1 MRFDWRRLILQILA
15 SLAGGIGVLNL
26 GRLTTPEAGA
36 GPLDLAGWVG
46 VPALAGIAGLVGQ
59 HFLRGSATADK
70 PGCAGHKQVCD
81 TLYQLALD
89 GQWERALRL
98 IQGWQDPSVK
108 RAVDAWSAKP
118 PEAKP

>member
-1 MRFDWRRLILQILA
+1 MRFDWKRLILQLLA
-15 SLAGGIGVLNL
+15 SLAGGIGAANL

-108 RAVDAWSAKP
+108 RVVEAWSAKT

>member
-1 MRFDWRRLILQILA
+1 MNWPRLAVQIL
-15 SLAGGIGVLNL
+15 SSIAGGVGAANL

-46 VPALAGIAGLVGQ
+46 IPAALAAAGAVGQ

-98 IQGWQDPSVK
+98 IQGWQDPSVR
-108 RAVDAWSAKP
+108 RAVDAWSGKT